1 MLFVY
6 LISEILQMKKIFSIV
21 AMCISSLIIN
31 AQTVSVDPHTSHNN
45 TSIAANQTAL
55 ASTSISA
62 ALQPDESLTVKEMHD
77 FGKIPQGKPV
87 TYNFEVTN
95 TGKTSFKL
103 DNVVAGCGCTTPQ
116 WDKDKIINAGE
127 KSIITVGFNAAAE
140 GPFIKPVTITYNGAQ
155 TKVIT
160 IKGEV
165 WKTPTASAPANSSL
179 NDFKN

>member
-1 MLFVY
+1 MKKLL
-6 LISEILQMKKIFSIV
+6 LITSFCIGTFLVNAQITATESHTGHDHGSEAAKQVAATNVEEILAI
-21 AMCISSLIIN
+21 
-31 AQTVSVDPHTSHNN
+31 
-45 TSIAANQTAL
+45 
-55 ASTSISA
+55 
-62 ALQPDESLTVKEMHD
+62 KETHD

-95 TGKTSFKL
+95 TGKTAYKL

-116 WDKDKIINAGE
+116 WDKEKVINAGE
-127 KSIITVGFNAAAE
+127 KSVITVGFNAAAE
-140 GPFIKPVTITYNGAQ
+140 GPFTKAVTITYNGSQ

-165 WKTPTASAPANSSL
+165 WKIPAASAPSNTTL